1 MNFENKERGQKQL
14 PQQIIMIN
22 NTVSHLKNISSFLAM
37 DIFAKAEKMEKA
49 GRDIIHLEFGEPD
62 FPTPSM
68 FSDAAIQAIKDF
80 QTKYTHTQGIESFRD
95 AVVDKYLRKFSVKFA
110 SSQVLASS
118 GCSPLIFL
126 AISLLVPS
134 GHEII
139 ITDICYP
146 CYDNLAILAG
156 ANPVRVK
163 ICIEDGFQ
171 LDINKIKKAITSK
184 TRAVLIN
191 SPMNPTGTVVSK
203 KSMRELANLGIPI
216 ISDEIYSDLIYEGDT
231 YSMLNFTDNCIV
243 LNGLSKYYAM
253 TGWRLGYMI
262 MNPAWVNIATKIHQ
276 NLMISAAHFIQK
288 AGETAILKG
297 ETECK
302 KMAIEFNKRRK
313 FIINR
318 LKECGLDPKYNPV
331 GAFYVFLKYPDQSK
345 KSFDLSIDILEKTG
359 VAMTPGIDFGPG
371 GEGFIR
377 ISYANSLENI
387 DEAIKRIEKYF
398 S

>member
-1 MNFENKERGQKQL
+1 MKR
-14 PQQIIMIN
+14 
-22 NTVSHLKNISSFLAM
+22 NTVSHLEHISSFLAM
-37 DIFAKAEKMEKA
+37 DVFAKAQKLEKA

-62 FPTPSM
+62 FPTQFM
-68 FSDAAIQAIKDF
+68 FSDAGIQAIRES
-80 QTKYTHTQGIESFRD
+80 QTRYTHTQGTESFRH
-95 AVVDKYLRKFSVKFA
+95 AVVDKYLRKFSVKLA
-110 SSQVLASS
+110 PSQILTSC

-126 AISLLVPS
+126 AISLLVPPQ
-134 GHEII
+134 HEII

-146 CYDNLAILAG
+146 CYDNLAMLAG

-171 LDINKIKKAITSK
+171 LNINKVKKAITSK

-191 SPMNPTGTVVSK
+191 SPMNPTGTVMPYN
-203 KSMRELANLGIPI
+203 SMKELAALGIPI
-216 ISDEIYSDLIYEGDT
+216 ISDEIYSDLVYEGEA

-262 MNPAWVNIATKIHQ
+262 MNPAWVSVAAKIHQ
-276 NLMISAAHFIQK
+276 NLMISAAHFVQK

-297 ETECK
+297 EAECK
-302 KMAIEFNKRRK
+302 KMAVEFNKRRK
-313 FIINR
+313 FILNR
-318 LKECGLDPKYNPV
+318 LKECGLDPGYNPA

-345 KSFDLSIDILEKTG
+345 KSLNLSMDILEKTG

-377 ISYANSLENI
+377 ISYANSLKNI
-387 DEAIKRIEKYF
+387 DEAIKRLKKYF